1 MAMMPDQARRSQAE
15 ASILSPCIR
24 LALAADCGSSGT
36 QDIVDR
42 DNELSTRRRRGRAGQ
57 KNTGSRMAPGLNARS
72 TDEKPRARRAA
83 VPVEL
88 GALNDRL
95 GYFVRRLQV
104 WIFQDF
110 IKRLSRLDLSPAQFS
125 VIVVIGANP
134 GLSQA
139 ELAATLGIER
149 ARLVRLLH
157 RLEKRGLTERR
168 PSSADG
174 RRHALILTRGG
185 EKLLAEATRLAE
197 QHEDGLK
204 QKLGARRHKML
215 LDTLRAF

>member
-1 MAMMPDQARRSQAE
+1 
-15 ASILSPCIR
+15 
-24 LALAADCGSSGT
+24 
-36 QDIVDR
+36 
-42 DNELSTRRRRGRAGQ
+42 
-57 KNTGSRMAPGLNARS
+57 MAPGLNARS
-72 TDEKPRARRAA
+72 TDEKPRGRRAA

-215 LDTLRAF
+215 LDMLRAF